1 MLRASKRKGA
11 LTAVLVV
18 IATGVSA
25 APAGAAV
32 FCVAP
37 ETLACPGGQLP
48 TLQQGLDAALA
59 APGPDTVQ
67 LPEGTVTGPGF
78 YDSADPDN
86 RVTLV
91 GAGRDRTVITSPTST
106 GSDYSLDLRNSAT
119 LSDLTVKQFTPA
131 VPNQDALLL
140 VGTADR
146 VGVSSSIASDAR
158 ASFNGTARH
167 VSASGPATVFV
178 NGTLEDSDI
187 TGGQL
192 YTGTGAS
199 VFRRIRVV
207 SPFGVGGQN
216 SSVVISSS
224 LVVNTDP
231 NGTVG
236 SFTASPVPNSHAT
249 TVLSNNTFIG
259 GGGPGCVGIAISG
272 QNGSYTPPNDFA
284 VNDATIANTVVR
296 NCKTTLVRDADGDDR
311 TANVTVRNSDID
323 LSPIAVTQTGAGTLT
338 AGPGAGNLSVDPL
351 FVGLNGF
358 DQELRFSSP
367 LVDQGLTD
375 PVSPEESATDL
386 NGNPRVVDGN
396 GDGVARRDIGAFE
409 YQRRPPVA
417 SAAVS
422 SPTTPVG
429 QAVTFSGSATESDPG
444 ETVTGL
450 AWRFDDGGAAT
461 GTDAPHAFAKAGQ
474 HTATLTATDTAGVTA
489 TATASVFVLAP
500 GVPAITSIVL
510 TPTTFR
516 AAASGASTAAKKKK
530 AKARPPVGTK
540 VRLVVGAPVAATLR
554 VQRLLAGRRSGRT
567 CATPSKKNRKGKACS
582 RTVTMPGTIARAAGA
597 SRTFRFTGRLGGR
610 KLAPGRYRLLARTG
624 STPEKAAPF
633 RIVR

>member
-1 MLRASKRKGA
+1 MRRVALRHGA
-11 LTAVLVV
+11 LAGVLSLV
-18 IATGVSA
+18 A
-25 APAGAAV
+25 AGALAGPAAATV

-37 ETLACPGGQLP
+37 ATGCVGVVQP
-48 TLQQGLDAALA
+48 TLQQALDAALGVA
-59 APGPDTVQ
+59 GPDTVQ

-78 YDSADPDN
+78 YDSANPDN
-86 RVTLV
+86 TVTV
-91 GAGRDRTVITSPTST
+91 EGAGRDRTVLTSPTST
-106 GSDYSLDLRNSAT
+106 ASGYNLDLRNKAT
-119 LSDLTVKQFTPA
+119 LSDLTVKQFLPA
-131 VPNQDALLL
+131 VPFQDALLL
-140 VGTADR
+140 DGTADR
-146 VGVSSSIASDAR
+146 VGVSSSTGPDAR
-158 ASFNGTARH
+158 VSFNGTARH
-167 VSASGPATVFV
+167 ISVNGPANIDVR
-178 NGTLEDSDI
+178 GTLEDSEI
-187 TGGQL
+187 TGGSL

-207 SPFGVGGQN
+207 SPNGVGGQN
-216 SSVVISSS
+216 SSIVMSSS

-231 NGTVG
+231 NGTVA

-259 GGGPGCVGIAISG
+259 SGGPGCVGIGISG
-272 QNGSYTPPNDFA
+272 ENGAYTSPNDFA
-284 VNDATIANTVVR
+284 VNDATIVNTVVR
-296 NCKTTLVRDADGDDR
+296 NCKTSLVRDASGAHR
-311 TANVTVRNSDID
+311 TANVTIRSSDID
-323 LSPIAVTQTGAGTLT
+323 LSPVAVTQTGAGTLT
-338 AGPGAGNLSVDPL
+338 AAPDAGNLNVDPL
-351 FVGLNGF
+351 FVGLNGL

-367 LVDQGLTD
+367 LVDQGLAD

-396 GDGVARRDIGAFE
+396 GDGVVKRDIGAFE
-409 YQRRPPVA
+409 YQRRPPVPTA
-417 SAAVS
+417 SVS

-461 GTDAPHAFAKAGQ
+461 GTDAPHAFATGGK

-500 GVPAITSIVL
+500 GIPAITSIVL
-510 TPTTFR
+510 TPATFR
-516 AAASGASTAAKKKK
+516 AASSGASTAAKKR
-530 AKARPPVGTK
+530 KARPPVGTK
-540 VRLVVGAPVAATLR
+540 VRLVVGAPVAVTLR
-554 VQRLLAGRRSGRT
+554 VQHLLAGRRAGKR
-567 CATPSKKNRKGKACS
+567 CATPAKSNRRGRACS

-597 SRTFRFTGRLGGR
+597 STTFRFTGRLAGR